1 MRLLMLLPLFALT
14 AVACVPAEE
23 MAEPGEEAAVTTEA
37 DAEAIQALY
46 AAYGQA
52 VTASDTEEWLA
63 IFTDDVVVMPPDEAS
78 FTGKEALQ
86 AWGQPYF
93 DQFDM
98 QATLSTQE
106 IQVAGEWAFAVE
118 EYTFQ
123 TTPKEGGEAA
133 EERGKGIAVLR
144 RQPDGTW
151 KIAYRAWN
159 RDRLLPGGE

>member
-1 MRLLMLLPLFALT
+1 MRRLILLPLFALS
-14 AVACVPAEE
+14 AVACAPAEE
-23 MAEPGEEAAVTTEA
+23 MAEPAEEPAATTEA
-37 DAEAIQALY
+37 DAEAIQAHY

-52 VTASDTEEWLA
+52 ITSSDAETWLA
-63 IFTDDVVVMPPDEAS
+63 TFTDDVVIMPPDEAG
-78 FTGKEALQ
+78 FTGKEVLR

-93 DQFDM
+93 DRFEM
-98 QATLSTQE
+98 RATVSTRE

-123 TTPKEGGEAA
+123 ATPKEGGEAV

-144 RQPDGTW
+144 RQPGGTW

-159 RDRLLPGGE
+159 RDHPLPGGE

>member
-1 MRLLMLLPLFALT
+1 MLLPLFALT

-23 MAEPGEEAAVTTEA
+23 MAEPGEEAAATTEA

-52 VTASDTEEWLA
+52 VTSGDAETWLA
-63 IFTDDVVVMPPDEAS
+63 IFTDDVVIMPPDEAG
-78 FTGKEALQ
+78 FTGKEALRS
-86 AWGQPYF
+86 WGQPYF

-98 QATLSTQE
+98 QATPSTQE
-106 IQVAGEWAFAVE
+106 IQVAGEWAFAVD

-123 TTPKEGGEAA
+123 ATPKEGGEAA

-159 RDRLLPGGE
+159 RDHPLPGGE